1 MANVKYNNFGR
12 AIAKSDIDLVT
23 IKAMFMAPAYTP
35 NPDTHV
41 FVSDISAS
49 RAAGSTDLT
58 VAGLTMTADNTDNRS
73 EFDIND
79 LVTGV
84 ITVAGG
90 TNGVVFYIDTGVA
103 ATSELLTYND
113 LLLAGVQTT
122 FTPIAGT
129 LTATVN
135 VNGIFSI

>member
-12 AIAKSDIDLVT
+12 AIAKSDIDLVV
-23 IKAMFMAPAYTP
+23 IKAMFMAPGYTP
-35 NPDTHV
+35 NRDTHV
-41 FVSDISAS
+41 FLSDISAS

-58 VAGLTMTADNTDNRS
+58 VAGLTMTADNTDDRT

-84 ITVAGG
+84 ITIVGG
-90 TNGVVFYIDTGVA
+90 TNAVVFYIDTGVA

-122 FTPIAGT
+122 FFPVGGT

>member
-41 FVSDISAS
+41 FLSDISAS

-58 VAGLTMTADNTDNRS
+58 VAGLTMTADNTDDRS

-79 LVTGV
+79 LVTGT
-84 ITVAGG
+84 ITVTGG
-90 TNGVVFYIDTGVA
+90 TNGVVFYIDTGVD

-122 FTPIAGT
+122 FFPISGT
-129 LTATVN
+129 LTATIN

>member
-12 AIAKSDIDLVT
+12 AIAKSDMDLVT
-23 IKAMFMAPAYTP
+23 IKAMFMDPAYTP

-41 FVSDISAS
+41 FLSDISAS

-58 VAGLTMTADNTDNRS
+58 VAGLTMTADNTDDRT

-79 LVTGV
+79 LVTGT
-84 ITVAGG
+84 ITVTGG
-90 TNGVVFYIDTGVA
+90 TNGVVFYIDTGVD

-122 FTPIAGT
+122 FFPIGGT

-135 VNGIFSI
+135 TNGIFSI

>member
-1 MANVKYNNFGR
+1 MANTKYNNFGR

-23 IKAMFMAPAYTP
+23 IKAMFMAPAYIP

-41 FVSDISAS
+41 FLSDISAS
-49 RAAGSTDLT
+49 RASGSTDLT
-58 VAGLTMTADNTDNRS
+58 VAGLTITADNTDDRS

-79 LVTGV
+79 LVTGT
-84 ITVAGG
+84 ITVTGG
-90 TNGVVFYIDTGVA
+90 TNAVVFYIDTGVA

-122 FTPIAGT
+122 FFPIGGT

>member
-1 MANVKYNNFGR
+1 MANTKYNNFGR

-23 IKAMFMAPAYTP
+23 IKAMFMAPAYIP

-41 FVSDISAS
+41 FLSDISAS
-49 RAAGSTDLT
+49 RASGSTDLT
-58 VAGLTMTADNTDNRS
+58 VAGLTITADNTDDRS

-79 LVTGV
+79 LVTGT
-84 ITVAGG
+84 ITVTGG
-90 TNGVVFYIDTGVA
+90 TNAVVFYIDTGVA

-129 LTATVN
+129 LTATIN
-135 VNGIFSI
+135 ANGIFSI